1 MQKGMPENDIMYF
14 FEKGNRCDKA
24 FGKLEGMVG
33 TVTDGGVVGKTGL
46 RYEKRRIHDRFQR
59 RYS

>member
-33 TVTDGGVVGKTGL
+33 NIFLGLKSTGKT
-46 RYEKRRIHDRFQR
+46 FPA
-59 RYS
+59 